1 MRGAQSQRQRA
12 EFSDTQGAAPEH
24 CRVRRGPAE
33 PTGPSH
39 WQARVPPPRAL
50 LRAVDIPTER
60 ARHPWTLPRG
70 PFPLLP
76 YRGLQ
81 PLNCYVVNRL
91 LPSVP
96 AEDWGL
102 FCILSCR
109 ILNVQDPAG
118 SQSFRINPSS
128 AVLASSVPPRPPCAT
143 APRQPR
149 STPPGTC

>member
-1 MRGAQSQRQRA
+1 M
-12 EFSDTQGAAPEH
+12 
-24 CRVRRGPAE
+24 
-33 PTGPSH
+33 
-39 WQARVPPPRAL
+39 
-50 LRAVDIPTER
+50 
-60 ARHPWTLPRG
+60 LPRG

-128 AVLASSVPPRPPCAT
+128 AVLPSEASLCHSPTPAPLHASRDMLKVHTRKHPPQLVHFANMWSKP
-143 APRQPR
+143 APDSSPL
-149 STPPGTC
+149 